1 MDTFTIGGDLEVHRL
16 GFGAMRITG
25 EGIWGPP
32 DDPEEAK
39 RLLRRVPELGID
51 LIDTAD
57 SYGPEVS
64 ENLIAEAL
72 HPYPDGLVIATKG
85 GLRRTGPGQWPR
97 DARPER
103 LKECC
108 EASLRRLKLDRID
121 LYQLHSPDPQVPYE
135 DSVGALKELQDEG
148 KIRHVGISN
157 VSLEELAQARG
168 IVEVVTVQNRYNLTD
183 RHSEDVLE
191 ACEEAGIGF
200 IPWFPLATG
209 RLAEPGGAARQGRQG
224 TRRDPRADRA
234 RVAARA
240 LAGDAADSRDV
251 LGRAPRGERGGHA
264 DRALAAR
271 RWRRLE
277 ALLRGKCA
285 GMTPTF
291 APTSLDHVALW
302 VDDREPLATFLC
314 DHLGMHVIEET
325 DTFTL
330 VGIDA
335 KLGKL
340 TLFDADGP
348 RQRGALERIVLR
360 VADLDSVLAALPFET
375 TAQRR
380 RRGGVR
386 GARRR
391 AARSGGGAR
400 ARTSTST
407 TWCSACSIPRP
418 PPASLPPWASSAAT
432 TVASQWAIAT
442 CGWCAAAPR
451 TVTARS

>member
-1 MDTFTIGGDLEVHRL
+1 MDRFTIGGDLEVHRL

-25 EGIWGPP
+25 KGIWGPP

-72 HPYPDGLVIATKG
+72 HPFPDGLVIATKG
-85 GLRRTGPGQWPR
+85 GLRRTGPGQWPP

-135 DSVGALKELQDEG
+135 DSVGALKALQDEG

-183 RHSEDVLE
+183 RHSEDVLG

-209 RLAEPGGAARQGRQG
+209 RLAEPGGTLDQVAQTHDATPAQIALAWLLARSPVMLPIPG
-224 TRRDPRADRA
+224 TSSVEHLEEN
-234 RVAARA
+234 VAATQIQ
-240 LAGDAADSRDV
+240 LS
-251 LGRAPRGERGGHA
+251 P
-264 DRALAAR
+264 
-271 RWRRLE
+271 
-277 ALLRGKCA
+277 
-285 GMTPTF
+285 
-291 APTSLDHVALW
+291 
-302 VDDREPLATFLC
+302 
-314 DHLGMHVIEET
+314 EE
-325 DTFTL
+325 
-330 VGIDA
+330 VEEIG
-335 KLGKL
+335 
-340 TLFDADGP
+340 
-348 RQRGALERIVLR
+348 
-360 VADLDSVLAALPFET
+360 
-375 TAQRR
+375 
-380 RRGGVR
+380 
-386 GARRR
+386 
-391 AARSGGGAR
+391 
-400 ARTSTST
+400 
-407 TWCSACSIPRP
+407 
-418 PPASLPPWASSAAT
+418 SAA
-432 TVASQWAIAT
+432 Q
-442 CGWCAAAPR
+442 G
-451 TVTARS
+451 